1 MNNVSHSTDTPS
13 TLTRPNGSIHAQAS
27 AGGKTILLGEHAVV
41 YGARAIALPIRNRR
55 LQLNMEQSG
64 KGYERANIQ
73 VTLADRSAPQKVY
86 DVVQQA
92 LDLLQIRPQQL
103 IVSGASDLPIGAGMG
118 SSAGLCVALLK
129 GLCQINQIPYE
140 TNQLAMWANELEKHF
155 HGNPSGLDTAVMA
168 FEETLLFRRGEGAT
182 PIQVSPL
189 ADDQSWS
196 MALVDSGMRASTA
209 KMIEVAK
216 PYFCHSEY
224 GTNRV
229 AEFDNVTEQ
238 GMKALNSANVTL
250 LAACMNKAHDLLS
263 DAGVVPEQLALMIQD
278 IRNNG
283 VLAAKPTGAGG
294 GGMILC
300 LLDSASTPEQLS
312 QLSDKFGSE
321 HVFEVNL

>member
-1 MNNVSHSTDTPS
+1 MSNVSHSNDTAS
-13 TLTRPNGSIHAQAS
+13 TLTRTDGSIHAQAS

-55 LQLNMEQSG
+55 LQLNLEQSG
-64 KGYERANIQ
+64 KGHERPNIK
-73 VTLADRSAPQKVY
+73 VILAGRSAPQKVY

-92 LDLLQIRPQQL
+92 LDLLQIRPEQL
-103 IVSGASDLPIGAGMG
+103 IVDGASDLPIGAGMG

-140 TNQLAMWANELEKHF
+140 TNQLAIWANELEKHF

-168 FEETLLFRRGEGAT
+168 FEQTLLFRRGEGAT

-189 ADDQSWS
+189 ADHESWT

-216 PYFCHSEY
+216 PYFCHNEC
-224 GTNRV
+224 GANRV
-229 AEFDNVTEQ
+229 AEFDELTEQ
-238 GMKALNSANVTL
+238 GITALNSGNVTQ

-263 DAGVVPEQLALMIQD
+263 DAGVVPDQLAMMVQD
-278 IRNNG
+278 MRNGG

-300 LLDSASTPEQLS
+300 LLDSASAPEQLS
-312 QLSDKFGSE
+312 QMSNKFGNE